1 LYIHFVLQPVA
12 TIEAYMTS
20 KKHVYLLS
28 GLGADKRVFDY
39 LDLKAYHTTCI
50 EWLPPGEDESLS
62 SYTQRLLPQITTENP
77 VLIGVSFG
85 GILAVEISKLI
96 KVEKIIQISS
106 LSCCDDMPT
115 PNKLVAFFKLNKLIP
130 ATFFTMVN
138 EGLFWFFGAETKK
151 EKAVLK
157 SIIEDSDPDFVK
169 WGMDKVLNWE
179 HVGKVANMITIHGTA
194 DRIFPI
200 ENPDYPIEGGGHLM
214 IMNKSKEI
222 SDIIKKEI
230 GE

>member
-1 LYIHFVLQPVA
+1 MK
-12 TIEAYMTS
+12 T
-20 KKHVYLLS
+20 KKNVYLFS

-50 EWLPPGEDESLS
+50 EWLPTREDESLQD
-62 SYTQRLLPQITTENP
+62 YTKRLLPQIKTENP
-77 VLIGVSFG
+77 ILIGVSFG
-85 GILAVEISKLI
+85 GIVAVEVSKLI
-96 KVEKIIQISS
+96 EVEKIVQISS
-106 LSCCDDMPT
+106 LSCCDDLPT
-115 PNKLVAFFKLNKLIP
+115 ANKMVAFFKLNKLIP
-130 ATFFTMVN
+130 ATFFTIVN

-169 WGMDKVLNWE
+169 WGMDKVLNWKHE
-179 HVGKVANMITIHGTA
+179 GKVDNMITIHGTA

-214 IMNKSKEI
+214 IMNRSEVI
-222 SDIIKKEI
+222 SDILKKVI
-230 GE
+230 